1 MTCCAQAIAHP
12 ECSPDEYVSLDDA
25 ICPARTGKF
34 HAVSH
39 EAVGGFDTTAHSI
52 CSQHEPV
59 SLSMSPR
66 PSA

>member
-1 MTCCAQAIAHP
+1 MTCCAKAIAHP
-12 ECSPDEYVSLDDA
+12 ECSPDDYVSLDDA

-39 EAVGGFDTTAHSI
+39 EAVACCDGAL
-52 CSQHEPV
+52 CSQYQPV
-59 SLSMSPR
+59 ALSMMSPW